1 MQWLPKRALFLF
13 TCFLLGCSHLDPYEA
28 PTAAEGATSRKPY
41 QTVFEPGKSSS
52 EAGIAEAVRASG
64 NEPHMYAAMLR
75 TDEQRVRLLE
85 IVRHIGGERDFYDAA
100 LWMTLPLAAFQP
112 QAKDIR
118 RAAAVLGAGYGY
130 LSMQPKERV
139 PMYLA
144 GVKEL
149 TCLMASY
156 SRFLYPR
163 SDIDRLYGQEL
174 TRKET
179 RRAGTAGEVTTI
191 WSSSEISERKEVQEA
206 EGAWE
211 VVRVVERR
219 ESRLAQAIVAFQKK
233 TIALQSVVAITP
245 DKTTLATCAGDSHTY
260 ECEQKR
266 KILQKPIPGN
276 RKDWVEFLAYGQAQM
291 EKAAQ
296 VRRQLDTVV
305 DSIRSEAPSQLNLRT
320 QLVLGNLGK
329 ELDGIRPA
337 PKSFA
342 AALDALEK
350 EVKESVA
357 KGIAVGQSTS
367 RPSSSTQ
374 PRLPILMLN
383 DSRGISARTDVELA
397 RLELEL
403 AMEAAQGFIEVHEAR
418 RKNAIE
424 IDRLCG
430 GGGQSQ
436 SGGSLSSASL
446 ASSTETALPLK
457 P

>member
-1 MQWLPKRALFLF
+1 MQWLPKCAVFLLI
-13 TCFLLGCSHLDPYEA
+13 CLLLGCSHLDPYEV
-28 PTAAEGATSRKPY
+28 PKAEGAASRKIF
-41 QTVFEPGKSSS
+41 QGVFEPAESSS
-52 EAGIAEAVRASG
+52 ETGIAEAVYASG

-75 TDEQRVRLLE
+75 TDGQRVRLLE
-85 IVRHIGGERDFYDAA
+85 IVRQIGGERDFYDAA

-144 GVKEL
+144 GVKDL

-163 SDIDRLYGQEL
+163 NDIDRLYGQEFTL
-174 TRKET
+174 KET
-179 RRAGTAGEVTTI
+179 RGEGSAAEITTR
-191 WSSSEISERKEVQEA
+191 WNSREISERKKVLKTN
-206 EGAWE
+206 GAWE

-219 ESRLAQAIVAFQKK
+219 ETRLAQAMLVFQQK
-233 TIALQSVVAITP
+233 TIALQSVAAITS
-245 DKTTLATCAGDSHTY
+245 DKTTSANCAGESHTY

-276 RKDWVEFLAYGQAQM
+276 RKDWVEFLAYGQAQV
-291 EKAAQ
+291 EKAAPL
-296 VRRQLDTVV
+296 RRQLDAVF
-305 DSIRSEAPSQLNLRT
+305 DSIRNEAPSQLNLRT

-329 ELDGIRPA
+329 ELDGIRPS

-367 RPSSSTQ
+367 RQTSSTQ

-383 DSRGISARTDVELA
+383 DVRGISARTELELA
-397 RLELEL
+397 RLELEQ
-403 AMEAAQGFIEVHEAR
+403 AMEAAQGFIEIHEAR

-436 SGGSLSSASL
+436 SGGSLSSSG
-446 ASSTETALPLK
+446 SIETALSLK